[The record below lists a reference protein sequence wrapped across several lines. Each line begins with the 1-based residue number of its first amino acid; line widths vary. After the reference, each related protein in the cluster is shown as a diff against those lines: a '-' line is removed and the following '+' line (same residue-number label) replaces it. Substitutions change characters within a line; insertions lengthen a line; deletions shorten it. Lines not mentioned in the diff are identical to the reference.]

1 MAKVLNRVKSIS
13 PGKQNKKP
21 LLAASSVPAEKPM
34 RPAGPPPQPRVTRMF
49 AGDPLASSASAS
61 TSSDAA
67 VVPQQST
74 EIDMYSKLQRNKS
87 LPALRPKPLPATPPV
102 RKAPPPV
109 PAPRSQYSS
118 ASLAEAFSHVYVD
131 KDKGRPPAD
140 GADASDSYVFDELP
154 LLPGGGGGGGG
165 EEHMSLC
172 GFSEVFA
179 QVVDLEE

>member
-1 MAKVLNRVKSIS
+1 
-13 PGKQNKKP
+13 
-21 LLAASSVPAEKPM
+21 
-34 RPAGPPPQPRVTRMF
+34 
-49 AGDPLASSASAS
+49 
-61 TSSDAA
+61 
-67 VVPQQST
+67 
-74 EIDMYSKLQRNKS
+74 
-87 LPALRPKPLPATPPV
+87 
-102 RKAPPPV
+102 
-109 PAPRSQYSS
+109 
-118 ASLAEAFSHVYVD
+118 LAEAFSHVYVD